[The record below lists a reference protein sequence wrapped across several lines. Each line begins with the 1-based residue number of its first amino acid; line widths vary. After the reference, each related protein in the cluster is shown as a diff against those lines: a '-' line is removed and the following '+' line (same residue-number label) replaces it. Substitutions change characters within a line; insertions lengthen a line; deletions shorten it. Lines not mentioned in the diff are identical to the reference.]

1 MKRGDS
7 DAVDDMMNEY
17 NVDKKRVIMAR
28 IKVLI
33 DEGKY
38 EILLKHIE
46 DNQKKYKIPVEL
58 VADFLLK
65 KR

>member
-17 NVDKKRVIMAR
+17 NIDKKRVIMAR

-33 DEGKY
+33 D
-38 EILLKHIE
+38 
-46 DNQKKYKIPVEL
+46 
-58 VADFLLK
+58 
-65 KR
+65 